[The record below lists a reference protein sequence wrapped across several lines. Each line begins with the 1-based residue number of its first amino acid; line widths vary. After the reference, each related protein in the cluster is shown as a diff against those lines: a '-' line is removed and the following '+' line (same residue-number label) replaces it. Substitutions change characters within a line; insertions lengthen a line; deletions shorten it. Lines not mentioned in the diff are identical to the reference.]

1 MNTNQSSLFRVVYL
15 MFGARRQE
23 IITVLGFACLF
34 LQTATAAAPDWWATQ
49 NVFAVGAVTDDYAV
63 ANVGQLKSMAKK
75 ASLEMQSKFAVIGGA
90 GAAID
95 SMINAWESAPAFGT
109 TRDDYAALTV
119 GQLKQVSAKFY
130 DRISAQ
136 AGEPSAVYPWTG
148 SLVATDDYALVN
160 VGQLKAVFA
169 FDIVLADSDQDGLLD
184 VLEMQFFGNLG
195 QIATGDFDGDGLSNL
210 AEMLA
215 STRPDQHNTDED
227 GDGLTNT
234 QELALGT
241 SPFLKD
247 TDGDG
252 VDDNVEITQGTNPTD
267 RLDSVFALTGLR
279 VSTPL
284 EN

>member
-1 MNTNQSSLFRVVYL
+1 MRGALF
-15 MFGARRQE
+15 QE
-23 IITVLGFACLF
+23 TIAVLVFAGML
-34 LQTATAAAPDWWATQ
+34 LQTATAVAPDWWTTR
-49 NVFAVGAVTDDYAV
+49 NVFAAGAVTDDYAV

-75 ASLEMQSKFAVIGGA
+75 ASLEMQLKFEVIGGA
-90 GAAID
+90 GTAID
-95 SMINAWESAPAFGT
+95 DMINAWESAPASGT

-119 GQLKQVSAKFY
+119 GQLKNVAAKFY

-136 AGEPSAVYPWTG
+136 AGGPNAVYPWTG

-169 FDIVLADSDQDGLLD
+169 FDIALADSDQDGLLD
-184 VLEMQFFGNLG
+184 TLEMQFFGNLG
-195 QIATGDFDGDGLSNL
+195 QIATDDFDNDGLNNL
-210 AEMLA
+210 VEFQEG
-215 STRPDQHNTDED
+215 TRPDQNDTDED
-227 GDGLTNT
+227 DDGLTNT
-234 QELALGT
+234 QELVLGT

-252 VDDNVEITQGTNPTD
+252 VDDNIEVSQGTDPTD